1 MGQAS
6 DLQSKHC
13 RFKSRPNQARI
24 SIDAAVMQ
32 PDATIAVATCYFS
45 TNYYYYAPL
54 RVRGGGI
61 DTDGVYVVTRW
72 FYVTNVSQGLFS
84 FPGIFFGGGIFPQ
97 TYNFFSKRLANL
109 F

>member
-1 MGQAS
+1 
-6 DLQSKHC
+6 
-13 RFKSRPNQARI
+13 
-24 SIDAAVMQ
+24 MQ

-54 RVRGGGI
+54 RVRGGALI
-61 DTDGVYVVTRW
+61 QTVCMWSLDGL
-72 FYVTNVSQGLFS
+72 YVTNVSQSLFP